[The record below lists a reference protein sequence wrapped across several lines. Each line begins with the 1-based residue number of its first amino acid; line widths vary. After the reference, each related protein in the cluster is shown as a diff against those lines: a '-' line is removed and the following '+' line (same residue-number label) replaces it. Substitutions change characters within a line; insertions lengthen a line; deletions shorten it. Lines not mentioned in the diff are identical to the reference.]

1 LVPPDPAWFVATG
14 WAGGGGAAT
23 GREGGAARTAAG
35 ARGRLAWTET
45 VGSASDFCS
54 VCAGA
59 PPEGVCCVDGFC
71 AGALCCGAGVGAC
84 SVVF

>member
-1 LVPPDPAWFVATG
+1 MVPPDPAWFVATG

-45 VGSASDFCS
+45 VGSVSDFCS

-59 PPEGVCCVDGFC
+59 APEGVCC
-71 AGALCCGAGVGAC
+71 GALCCGAGVGAC